1 MSGDELTRKFD
12 LPENDNPTELLATP
26 PPDGPP
32 ASTVDA
38 SRPRRR
44 IIVFAVIGA
53 LLLAALV
60 VVLVLLLTRNS
71 ATSPSASPSTTPSTT
86 PSSSETPASTPSA
99 APSTS
104 ATAEPTVAPP
114 PPPAGAAI
122 ESFETSTPTV
132 FCNTAVPSP
141 QYVSFTWSSTNV
153 DSVEFGVVGG
163 GTSTAYFIN
172 LPPSGDNSDFPGDNT
187 DFAYGCPQSSITYYL
202 RVVGSDGK
210 EDLEAI
216 TVENTGDKG

>member
-1 MSGDELTRKFD
+1 MSDDERTRKFD
-12 LPENDNPTELLATP
+12 LPGNDKPTELLTT
-26 PPDGPP
+26 PP
-32 ASTVDA
+32 ASPPGA
-38 SRPRRR
+38 SRSRKR
-44 IIVFAVIGA
+44 IVVLAVIGA
-53 LLLAALV
+53 VLFAALV
-60 VVLVLLLTRNS
+60 VVLVMLLTRGS
-71 ATSPSASPSTTPSTT
+71 AAPPAAIPSTT
-86 PSSSETPASTPSA
+86 PSSSVTPASSPSA

-122 ESFETSTPTV
+122 ERFETSTPTV

-153 DSVEFGVVGG
+153 NSVEFGVVAS
-163 GTSTAYFIN
+163 GTSTAYFVN

-187 DFAYGCPQSSITYYL
+187 DFAYGCPQASITYYL

-216 TVENTGDKG
+216 TVENIGDKG